1 LIQSGNVWVDATGRI
16 SFNDFEAYL
25 YLSADIAPPDSNE
38 DNLQIKFT
46 ASSNPFIEVT
56 ADGYAVLPEFIKDFV
71 TNGQVTY
78 SSTSGTALNRGLTR
92 FVYNTA
98 GGGAKYLNP
107 AFGVAIS
114 NGSYTMKTEEQR
126 YTDPTWKEGKKR
138 LTFRCDKK
146 TTDTTEYGTSD
157 VKYTFLKIKGC

>member
-1 LIQSGNVWVDATGRI
+1 
-16 SFNDFEAYL
+16 
-25 YLSADIAPPDSNE
+25 
-38 DNLQIKFT
+38 
-46 ASSNPFIEVT
+46 
-56 ADGYAVLPEFIKDFV
+56 LPEFIKDFV

-146 TTDTTEYGTSD
+146 TTDTTKYGTSD